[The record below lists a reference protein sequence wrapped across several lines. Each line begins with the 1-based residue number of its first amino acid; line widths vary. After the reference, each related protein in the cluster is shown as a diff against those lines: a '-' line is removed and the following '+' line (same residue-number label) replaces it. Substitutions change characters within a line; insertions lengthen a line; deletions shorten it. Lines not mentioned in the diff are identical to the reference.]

1 VVAEEDKNKM
11 TESWKK
17 FIDTQS
23 TIEVEADD
31 IERFKTMPLCT
42 LAAFKQIGVFAMLS
56 AI

>member
-11 TESWKK
+11 TESWKN
-17 FIDTQS
+17 FIDTQR

-31 IERFKTMPLCT
+31 VERFKTMPLCT